1 MQIRLV
7 KFLYSNNIIYEH
19 QFGFQQNK
27 STSLAVMDL
36 HSKIVQA
43 IENKKIACGVFLDF
57 AKAFDTVNHDI
68 LLGKLE
74 HYGIRGL
81 SNKWFQS
88 YLTNRYQRVKIGSIL
103 SDENL
108 ITCGVPQGS
117 VLGPILF
124 LIYINDIRESS
135 KLIEFFLFEDDTS
148 TLFCHEDIKV
158 IEKVYNEE
166 LCKVSQW
173 LIANKLSLNV
183 SKSNMVLFKTCRK
196 NNGEKISLSINNEII
211 SEKPHTKYLGMIL
224 DSKLSWTQHIQYVNL
239 KLSKGIGILCKLR
252 HLVTKQMLRSLYF
265 TFVQPHIDYGLI
277 NWGCANKTSLDS
289 VKKNIKKA
297 ARILL
302 FKRKDC
308 HTETLFVNLRILNF
322 DSYNEFTTGKFMWEL
337 SNNYLPM
344 CITTLFKSSEIVIPG
359 HENNFIL
366 PTISTEIK
374 RRSITFNGIK
384 VWKKIPNDIK

>member
-1 MQIRLV
+1 M
-7 KFLYSNNIIYEH
+7 
-19 QFGFQQNK
+19 
-27 STSLAVMDL
+27 
-36 HSKIVQA
+36 
-43 IENKKIACGVFLDF
+43 F
-57 AKAFDTVNHDI
+57 A
-68 LLGKLE
+68 
-74 HYGIRGL
+74 
-81 SNKWFQS
+81 
-88 YLTNRYQRVKIGSIL
+88 
-103 SDENL
+103 
-108 ITCGVPQGS
+108 
-117 VLGPILF
+117 
-124 LIYINDIRESS
+124 
-135 KLIEFFLFEDDTS
+135 DDTS

-211 SEKPHTKYLGMIL
+211 NEKPHTKYLGMIL
-224 DSKLSWTQHIQYVNL
+224 NSKLSWTQHIQYVNL

-297 ARILL
+297 VTILS

-322 DSYNEFTTGKFMWEL
+322 DSYNEFTIGKFMWKL
-337 SNNYLPM
+337 SNNYLPT

-384 VWKKIPNDIK
+384 VWKKIPNDIKSNKMFSKFKKQLSKWLLSFNNSNNINN